1 MPEKECAADPCS
13 SATTRAD
20 GPAAVAPQL
29 AGGDLWGPT
38 EHPGAA
44 QLRGLQMPLPSRLVH
59 AGLLGAN
66 PTACRGALG
75 RPVALIFIYSGWEA
89 PGAGIFEIFYFQ

>member
-44 QLRGLQMPLPSRLVH
+44 QLRGLQMPPPSRLVH